1 MLTPDQ
7 RKLLAAK
14 FADFGNIAAGSLIF
28 GILTREEALT
38 LASVFLGVLLLVTAY
53 VLAVALSRHS

>member
-1 MLTPDQ
+1 MTPDQ

-28 GILTREEALT
+28 GILVREEALT
-38 LASVFLGVLLLVTAY
+38 LLSVLLSIVLLITAY
-53 VLAVALSRHS
+53 MLSVVFSRHS